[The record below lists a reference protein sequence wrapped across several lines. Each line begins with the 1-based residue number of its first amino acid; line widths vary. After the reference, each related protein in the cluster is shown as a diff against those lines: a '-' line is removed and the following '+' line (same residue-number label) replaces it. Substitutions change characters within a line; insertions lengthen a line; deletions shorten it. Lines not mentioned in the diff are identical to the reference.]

1 MSKTIIL
8 CADDFGQG
16 LHISQAIL
24 LLATNKRLSAIS
36 CMTTEEDWTRHG
48 PSLKSVQ
55 SHLDIGLHFN
65 LTHGKGNYCRPLN
78 EWLFRSLLRQ
88 IDKAV
93 VEAQLHDQLDRFEAI
108 MGVSP
113 DFIDG
118 HQHVHSFPV
127 MRDVLTQVIKD
138 RFPTRPPYVRTLT
151 PMIRS
156 ADTPFKALILKGASY
171 KFSRALDL
179 QEIDHNS
186 QFGGVYSL
194 SPQAPY
200 REFMNF
206 WLQHSITGALLMCH
220 PGISPLKSNFDP
232 IQETRIKEYAYLSS
246 DAFLEDCT
254 KASVVL
260 GRFRDIVYPYS
271 GS

>member
-8 CADDFGQG
+8 CADDFGQDP
-16 LHISQAIL
+16 HISQAIL
-24 LLATNKRLSAIS
+24 MLATNKRLSAIS

-48 PSLKSVQ
+48 PSLKSVKN
-55 SHLDIGLHFN
+55 HLDIGLHFN
-65 LTHGKGNYCRPLN
+65 LTHGQNDSYDSVN
-78 EWLFRSLLRQ
+78 TWLLRALLRQ
-88 IDKAV
+88 VDKKF
-93 VEAQLHDQLDRFEAI
+93 VETQLHDQLNRFEAI

-127 MRDVLTQVIKD
+127 IRNVLTKVIKD
-138 RFPTRPPYVRTLT
+138 RFPTRPPYVRTLS
-151 PMIRS
+151 PMIRG

-171 KFSRALDL
+171 KFSRVLDL
-179 QEIDHNS
+179 QRIDHNS

-200 REFMNF
+200 RDFMNF
-206 WLQHSITGALLMCH
+206 WLQHSIPGTLLMCH
-220 PGISPLKSNFDP
+220 PGSSPLKSSFDP
-232 IQETRIKEYAYLSS
+232 IHETRVKEYAYLSS

-260 GRFRDIVYPYS
+260 SRFRDIVYPHS